1 LTGKRRLLKS
11 LSLKL
16 TPTKEEK
23 SRMTDIPLAA
33 LTETGIGQERDL
45 SPFQETGTLLR
56 TGALAVT
63 GQETDPEEERTT
75 PLALEAERVTGVKPL
90 NTDLTGSDPET
101 GQTGPSLEKGK
112 AELTCNPGDR
122 RVSLP
127 GERTLP
133 TFLEEGDKGL
143 PQETG
148 FVTGTTP
155 FQ

>member
-1 LTGKRRLLKS
+1 
-11 LSLKL
+11 
-16 TPTKEEK
+16 
-23 SRMTDIPLAA
+23 MTDIPLAA
-33 LTETGIGQERDL
+33 LTETGIGLKKDL
-45 SPFQETGTLLR
+45 SPFQETGTLIR
-56 TGALAVT
+56 TGDPAGT
-63 GQETDPEEERTT
+63 GQETT
-75 PLALEAERVTGVKPL
+75 LEAETAIEVVPLITDLTGSDPETGQTEYSL
-90 NTDLTGSDPET
+90 ERDLTGSDPET

-127 GERTLP
+127 EERTLP
-133 TFLEEGDKGL
+133 TCLGEGDKGL